1 VTAFAAIVLPWILY
15 PDVTDAPAQNALAL
29 KEIWG
34 GLWPVALGAIL
45 SLALWRWGGALPR
58 IPAGDVLE
66 TDAGAVRAMR
76 RVGATMERTDA
87 FLRQWPVAG
96 SLLVGLVIALFVS
109 TLIGR

>member
-1 VTAFAAIVLPWILY
+1 LG
-15 PDVTDAPAQNALAL
+15 L
-29 KEIWG
+29 KELWG
-34 GLWPVALGAIL
+34 ALWPVALGAL
-45 SLALWRWGGALPR
+45 LGLALWRWGEALPR

-66 TDAGAVRAMR
+66 TDPGAVRAMR
-76 RVGATMERTDA
+76 GVGAAMERTDT